1 MASHGRGRGVRRN
14 FEAGKET
21 KVRTANWLERG
32 KGQMGTK
39 MTGSF
44 SRLVRGERRVRM
56 RDGGAEREERKEA
69 ELVVVLPT
77 THPSLKA
84 SQSRT

>member
-1 MASHGRGRGVRRN
+1 
-14 FEAGKET
+14 
-21 KVRTANWLERG
+21 
-32 KGQMGTK
+32 MGTK

-56 RDGGAEREERKEA
+56 RGGGAEREERKEA
-69 ELVVVLPT
+69 ELVGDLPT